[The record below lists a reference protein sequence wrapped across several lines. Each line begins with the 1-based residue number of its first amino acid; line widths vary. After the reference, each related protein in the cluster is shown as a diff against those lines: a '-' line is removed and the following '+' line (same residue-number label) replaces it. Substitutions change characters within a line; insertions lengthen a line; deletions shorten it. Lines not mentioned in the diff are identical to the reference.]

1 MDFPRAQKPYINE
14 GKEKKTHNR
23 LSLAQSTP
31 SGSNIKDFFVAPR
44 SVVGSAIGNSFA
56 STSATTVSTAD
67 GADAAAKVG
76 YVNEFSK
83 EEGGNG

>member
-1 MDFPRAQKPYINE
+1 MHEA
-14 GKEKKTHNR
+14 KEKKTNNR
-23 LSLAQSTP
+23 QSIAQPTP

-44 SVVGSAIGNSFA
+44 SVVPATLIGNS
-56 STSATTVSTAD
+56 SATASATSVSIAD

-83 EEGGNG
+83 EESCND